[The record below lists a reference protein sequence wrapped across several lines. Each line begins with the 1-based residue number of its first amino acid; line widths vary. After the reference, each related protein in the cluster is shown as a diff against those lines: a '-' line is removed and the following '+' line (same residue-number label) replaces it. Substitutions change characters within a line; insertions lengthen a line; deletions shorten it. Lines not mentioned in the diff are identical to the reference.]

1 VDNIRRGAGFLNA
14 ADHGA
19 VTAVPRTVR
28 QEGQTAAG
36 HRRPPVHLE
45 KYPIRHQRLAQ
56 SHTAGSNWHFTPT
69 LTTMSR
75 TAHILL
81 ASTLLVLASAS
92 RNAQAQTAADSAA
105 IRGAALD
112 YIEGWYE
119 GSGERME
126 RALHPELAKRIV
138 NTNPNGRNS
147 LGQQSAMTLVMGTRN
162 GGGKNTP
169 ANQQRKDVRIL
180 DIFGNTASVRVDA
193 ASWVDYLHVAKWNGR
208 WVIVN
213 VLWELRPQ

>member
-1 VDNIRRGAGFLNA
+1 MRLAYFVILLITLSSPSKSF
-14 ADHGA
+14 
-19 VTAVPRTVR
+19 
-28 QEGQTAAG
+28 GQAAG
-36 HRRPPVHLE
+36 D
-45 KYPIRHQRLAQ
+45 
-56 SHTAGSNWHFTPT
+56 
-69 LTTMSR
+69 
-75 TAHILL
+75 
-81 ASTLLVLASAS
+81 STG
-92 RNAQAQTAADSAA
+92 

-112 YIEGWYE
+112 YIEGWYA
-119 GSGERME
+119 GDGGRME

-147 LGQQSAMTLVMGTRN
+147 LGQQGAMTLVNNTKA

-169 ANQQRKDVRIL
+169 ADQQRKDVKIL

-193 ASWVDYLHVAKWNGR
+193 ATWVDYLHVAKWNGR